1 MAKTPRD
8 DQPKRVKRFT
18 HAGALLSARV
28 RRAGER
34 RGFAESRLLTQWAA
48 IIGPDLAPMARPVK
62 VSYAREGFGATLIL
76 ACEGARAPEVQ
87 MQAETI
93 RARVNACYGYNA
105 ISRVRLTQETAA
117 GFAEGQAA
125 FTAASPEPPTASTP
139 DPKAARAA
147 ETATAGIG
155 DAGLRSALARLGGN
169 ILSQKPTGKRQT

>member
-8 DQPKRVKRFT
+8 DQPKRVKKFT

-34 RGFAESRLLTQWAA
+34 RGFAEARLLTQWAA
-48 IIGPDLAPMARPVK
+48 IIGPDLAPIARPVK
-62 VSYAREGFGATLIL
+62 ISYAREGFGATLIL

-105 ISRVRLTQETAA
+105 ISRVRLPTTGETRWS
-117 GFAEGQAA
+117 ELQPRNIVS
-125 FTAASPEPPTASTP
+125 SP
-139 DPKAARAA
+139 AAR
-147 ETATAGIG
+147 ETVRT
-155 DAGLRSALARLGGN
+155 RSEAPVSTSV
-169 ILSQKPTGKRQT
+169 I

>member
-1 MAKTPRD
+1 MARKPRD
-8 DQPKRVKRFT
+8 DQPKRVKKFT
-18 HAGALLSARV
+18 HAGALLSTRV

-48 IIGPDLAPMARPVK
+48 IVGPDLAPIARPVK

-117 GFAEGQAA
+117 GFAEAQAA
-125 FTAASPEPPTASTP
+125 FAGPAAPVEPAVHPE
-139 DPKAARAA
+139 AARASEA
-147 ETATAGIG
+147 ATADIG
-155 DAGLRSALARLGGN
+155 DDGLRAALARLGQN
-169 ILSQKPTGKRQT
+169 VLTQKPTGKRQT

>member
-1 MAKTPRD
+1 MARKPRD
-8 DQPKRVKRFT
+8 DQPKRVRKFT
-18 HAGALLSARV
+18 HAGALLSTRV

-48 IIGPDLAPMARPVK
+48 IVGPDLAPVARPVK

-117 GFAEGQAA
+117 GFAEAQAA
-125 FTAASPEPPTASTP
+125 FAGP
-139 DPKAARAA
+139 AARAEPA
-147 ETATAGIG
+147 LDPQAARASEAATADIG
-155 DAGLRSALARLGGN
+155 DDGLRAALARLGQN
-169 ILSQKPTGKRQT
+169 VLTQKPTGKRQT

>member
-1 MAKTPRD
+1 MAKKSRD
-8 DQPKRVKRFT
+8 DQPKRVKKFT
-18 HAGALLSARV
+18 HAGALLTARV

-48 IIGPDLAPMARPVK
+48 IVGPDLAPMARPVK
-62 VSYAREGFGATLIL
+62 VSYAREGFGATLML
-76 ACEGARAPEVQ
+76 ACDGARAPEVQ

-117 GFAEGQAA
+117 GFAEAQAA
-125 FTAASPEPPTASTP
+125 FAGPAPAPAEHAP

-147 ETATAGIG
+147 EAATAEIG
-155 DAGLRSALARLGGN
+155 DAGLRAALARLGSN